1 MFLALKQLA
10 CEPGSQR
17 KACKQASIRENRHHV
32 FLSCNFSLTRA
43 SFNHSRPV
51 DFESLLPSL
60 CVNINLKLSIFYRR
74 ASKDAALEKLKLAMS
89 SPITLSSSRLSHSIS
104 DEMWTPSAVLALD
117 KSTEIQDYTSKRKCS
132 ISSLTLRCMY

>member
-1 MFLALKQLA
+1 MSSSRVTSRSR
-10 CEPGSQR
+10 G
-17 KACKQASIRENRHHV
+17 
-32 FLSCNFSLTRA
+32 

-60 CVNINLKLSIFYRR
+60 CVNINLKLSTFYRR

-89 SPITLSSSRLSHSIS
+89 SPITPSSSRLSHSIS

-132 ISSLTLRCMY
+132 IPSLTLRCMY